1 MRLPRVAGGARI
13 PKGVRLPR
21 VARGRVPS
29 IHDVTWLRGLE
40 TLLFALPPVLG
51 VGIVGVLEGVV
62 PGPIRFALLG
72 FGTVGYLVIRVGVP
86 LCCYFDARELASA
99 PTDWHPR
106 PWLYLLTAAAVS
118 PSLVGVIY
126 LHRRHRH
133 VETRSALPVWRY
145 VVWIS
150 LVVPLSGLAVAVLG
164 IAFATPSVVATGLAL
179 AGAVALGVFP
189 ASIYKDAAYVRTR
202 SVAWR
207 PNPGTY
213 LGLAFASIVFAPFQP
228 VVASYYLVRRRS
240 AGL

>member
-1 MRLPRVAGGARI
+1 MRLPRVASGARNARI
-13 PKGVRLPR
+13 LR
-21 VARGRVPS
+21 VARDQSPS

-86 LCCYFDARELASA
+86 LCCYFDARELAHAS
-99 PTDWHPR
+99 TDWHPR
-106 PWLYLLTAAAVS
+106 PWLYLVTAAAVS

-133 VETRSALPVWRY
+133 VETRSELPVWRY

-150 LVVPLSGLAVAVLG
+150 LVVPLSGLVVAVIGLV
-164 IAFATPSVVATGLAL
+164 FATPSVVATGLAVG
-179 AGAVALGVFP
+179 GAVVLGVFP

-202 SVAWR
+202 AVAWR

-213 LGLAFASIVFAPFQP
+213 LGLAFVSIAFAPVQP
-228 VVASYYLVRRRS
+228 IVASYYLVRRRS
-240 AGL
+240 VGL